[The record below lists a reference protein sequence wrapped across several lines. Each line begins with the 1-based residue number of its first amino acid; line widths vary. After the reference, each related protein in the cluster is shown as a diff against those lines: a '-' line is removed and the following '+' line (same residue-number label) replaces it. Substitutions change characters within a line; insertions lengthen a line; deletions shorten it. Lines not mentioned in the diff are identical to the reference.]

1 MLAKSVARSID
12 CSFRRIQFTPDL
24 LPTDVTGVNVY
35 NQERGDF
42 EFKPGAVF
50 ANVVLADEINR
61 ASPKTQSALLE
72 SMEERQVT
80 VDTVTYQLGSPFMVI
95 ATQNPIEH
103 EGTYPLPEAQLDRF
117 MMRLSIGY
125 PSVESETAILA
136 THGVASTLDD
146 IQPVTDAP
154 GIAELIAQA
163 REVYVA
169 DTLRGYIVAIA
180 EASRKHPELYLGAS
194 PRASITLLRASRAM
208 AASESRDY
216 VIPDDVKA
224 LAGPGAHPPPDRV
237 GGRRDERPHQRV
249 DPDRAAERGPGP
261 GSREDLMPTRRG
273 WTVFAAGLAD
283 LGGGPAGRV
292 ARPPHAGRRAR
303 RPALAGDAA
312 DPVDADPPGDPPA
325 PVDRAR
331 VAGRAGGRPPHDREH
346 GPDHHVVP
354 AARGRRPRRAGTA
367 DAAGGGRHPAPQSPD
382 AALQPGLQAA
392 GAVRHRAASRSTCPT
407 RSAWRGRASRPRRGA
422 S

>member
-1 MLAKSVARSID
+1 VEAHRQPADWERFTTAFRTVADNIERVVQGKENAVRLALVCLVAEGHLLIEDVPGVGKTMLAKSVARSID

-125 PSVESETAILA
+125 PSAESETSILA
-136 THGVASTLDD
+136 THGVSSTLDD
-146 IQPVTDAP
+146 IQPVTDAL
-154 GIAELIAQA
+154 GIAEMIGMA

-169 DTLRGYIVAIA
+169 DTLRGYIVGIA

-194 PRASITLLRASRAM
+194 PRASIALLRAARA
-208 AASESRDY
+208 AAAAEGRDY

-224 LAGPGAHPPPDRV
+224 LAGPLLAHRLIV
-237 GGRRDERPHQRV
+237 
-249 DPDRAAERGPGP
+249 
-261 GSREDLMPTRRG
+261 S
-273 WTVFAAGLAD
+273 
-283 LGGGPAGRV
+283 
-292 ARPPHAGRRAR
+292 
-303 RPALAGDAA
+303 
-312 DPVDADPPGDPPA
+312 
-325 PVDRAR
+325 
-331 VAGRAGGRPPHDREH
+331 
-346 GPDHHVVP
+346 
-354 AARGRRPRRAGTA
+354 A
-367 DAAGGGRHPAPQSPD
+367 DAAMSGRTSESVLAELLNEVPVP
-382 AALQPGLQAA
+382 
-392 GAVRHRAASRSTCPT
+392 VRGKA
-407 RSAWRGRASRPRRGA
+407 
-422 S
+422 

>member
-1 MLAKSVARSID
+1 VEAQREKADWERFTNAFDTVAKNVEQVVQGKEREVRLALVCLIAEGHLLIEDVPGVGKTMLAKSVARSID

-117 MMRLSIGY
+117 MMRLSLGY

-136 THGVASTLDD
+136 THGVASLLDD
-146 IQPVTDAP
+146 IEPVTDAP
-154 GIAELIAQA
+154 GIADLIAQA

-169 DTLRGYIVAIA
+169 DTLRGYIVGIA
-180 EASRKHPELYLGAS
+180 EASRKHPELYLGVS
-194 PRASITLLRASRAM
+194 PRASIALLRASRAM

-224 LAGPGAHPPPDRV
+224 LAGPVLIHRLIV
-237 GGRRDERPHQRV
+237 
-249 DPDRAAERGPGP
+249 
-261 GSREDLMPTRRG
+261 S
-273 WTVFAAGLAD
+273 
-283 LGGGPAGRV
+283 
-292 ARPPHAGRRAR
+292 
-303 RPALAGDAA
+303 
-312 DPVDADPPGDPPA
+312 
-325 PVDRAR
+325 
-331 VAGRAGGRPPHDREH
+331 
-346 GPDHHVVP
+346 
-354 AARGRRPRRAGTA
+354 A
-367 DAAGGGRHPAPQSPD
+367 DAAMSGRTSESILAELLNEVPVP
-382 AALQPGLQAA
+382 
-392 GAVRHRAASRSTCPT
+392 VRGKA
-407 RSAWRGRASRPRRGA
+407 
-422 S
+422 